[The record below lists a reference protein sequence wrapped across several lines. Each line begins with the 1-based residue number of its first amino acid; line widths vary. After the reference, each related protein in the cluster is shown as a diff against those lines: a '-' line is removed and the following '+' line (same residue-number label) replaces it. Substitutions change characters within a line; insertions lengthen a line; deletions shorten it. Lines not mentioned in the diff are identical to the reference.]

1 MNARNPWLNLLL
13 GTLLGAGMVVSE
25 VAARRVDRL
34 TAEHEQTDNARSD
47 HWREQLEQA
56 TAKVGAATARAEACE
71 DKLNTQVALNLG
83 KSEVSTVSGARAEE
97 TRNPVDDARWYTLVY
112 VPAPANQPAQPLEL
126 LNLVRPGLGTMLS
139 KLTAQP
145 AQQGARLEAI
155 LDGRVKGVA
164 VPQGMH
170 LVWTMQTPELPG
182 GN

>member
-1 MNARNPWLNLLL
+1 MNVRNPWLNLLL
-13 GTLLGAGMVVSE
+13 GTLLGAGGASMIVSE

-34 TAEHEQTDNARSD
+34 TAEHEQVDDARAD

-71 DKLNTQVALNLG
+71 DKLNTQVALNLVAP
-83 KSEVSTVSGARAEE
+83 EQA
-97 TRNPVDDARWYTLVY
+97 RNPVDDRQWYTLVY

-126 LNLVRPGLGTMLS
+126 LNLVRPGLGTLLS

-145 AQQGARLEAI
+145 PQQGARLEAI

-170 LVWTMQTPELPG
+170 LVWTMQTPTMPG
-182 GN
+182 SN